1 MRRIE
6 LVKKM
11 LTSCVD
17 KVKCARCFEET
28 LDLKELGGG
37 LSSLAA
43 QDSRRAR
50 TKKWLGAKDVAH
62 QACEKNADVVR

>member
-11 LTSCVD
+11 LALCVE

-28 LDLKELGGG
+28 LNLNKLSGGSDVP
-37 LSSLAA
+37 SSP
-43 QDSRRAR
+43 RCAR
-50 TKKWLGAKDVAH
+50 TKNG
-62 QACEKNADVVR
+62 